1 MLKTLF
7 HHAKLMLSSVSS
19 ASQPCCKFCQCKNT
33 LPRYSQE
40 DHYCVS
46 FAYLVHKTD
55 TAPGCGD
62 DVYPLVIFEPVRQ
75 KSSEKKEEL
84 GICRFF
90 FLSKVSKVSSLF

>member
-7 HHAKLMLSSVSS
+7 HHAKLMLSSVS

-75 KSSEKKEEL
+75 KSSEKKKSWAFA
-84 GICRFF
+84 GVFF
-90 FLSKVSKVSSLF
+90 FQKFQK